1 MWKIF
6 DFVPGVVWAGML
18 ALAILTATVNQ
29 VRIKS
34 LKAEF
39 STYKAQ
45 VAENTRKAES
55 EARAKEQKLQRDVER
70 IADEA
75 AKKQVV
81 LDGRVAAA
89 IRSAVELRDT
99 IGQLNSRPAPADPSI
114 AAIAREASTA
124 RQLLGAC
131 SEEYRSVAQGADEL
145 RDQVTGLQ
153 QYVASVCKN

>member
-6 DFVPGVVWAGML
+6 DFVPGVVLAGML
-18 ALAILTATVNQ
+18 ALSIVTLTVGH

-34 LKAEF
+34 LQAEF

-45 VAENTRKAES
+45 VAENTRKAEA
-55 EARAKEQKLQRDVER
+55 EARAKEQKLQREVER
-70 IADEA
+70 ISDEA
-75 AKKQVV
+75 ARKQTV
-81 LDGRVAAA
+81 LAGRLATAN
-89 IRSAVELRDT
+89 RSVGELRDT
-99 IGQLNSRPAPADPSI
+99 IEQLNSRPAPADPSI